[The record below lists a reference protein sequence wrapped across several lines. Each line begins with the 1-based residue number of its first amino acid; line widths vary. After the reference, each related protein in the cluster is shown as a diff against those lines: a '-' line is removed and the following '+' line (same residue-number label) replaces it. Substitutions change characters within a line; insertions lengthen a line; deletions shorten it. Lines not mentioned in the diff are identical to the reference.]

1 MKTLLFLKHP
11 SFPGGCFCFEV
22 ITMIYDAMI
31 DTYTRQITAL
41 EARLAELRA
50 ELRAEFNLLGFYT
63 DLADNNG
70 KPVDAY
76 NHAMDE
82 T

>member
-1 MKTLLFLKHP
+1 
-11 SFPGGCFCFEV
+11 
-22 ITMIYDAMI
+22 MIYDAMI
-31 DTYTRQITAL
+31 DTYTRQADRL
-41 EARLAELRA
+41 EQRLAELRA
-50 ELRAEFNLLGFYT
+50 EFDLLGFYT
-63 DLADNNG
+63 DRADNNG

>member
-1 MKTLLFLKHP
+1 
-11 SFPGGCFCFEV
+11 
-22 ITMIYDAMI
+22 MIYDAMI

-50 ELRAEFNLLGFYT
+50 EFDLLGFYT
-63 DLADNNG
+63 DRADNNG

-82 T
+82 TWYAHNYFYKNYVL

>member
-1 MKTLLFLKHP
+1 
-11 SFPGGCFCFEV
+11 
-22 ITMIYDAMI
+22 MIYDAMI
-31 DTYTRQITAL
+31 DTYTRQITVL
-41 EARLAELRA
+41 EARLA

>member
-1 MKTLLFLKHP
+1 
-11 SFPGGCFCFEV
+11 
-22 ITMIYDAMI
+22 MIYDSMI
-31 DTYTRQITAL
+31 DTCTQHIAEL
-41 EARLAELRA
+41 EARLA

>member
-1 MKTLLFLKHP
+1 
-11 SFPGGCFCFEV
+11 
-22 ITMIYDAMI
+22 MIYDAMI
-31 DTYTRQITAL
+31 DTYTQHI
-41 EARLAELRA
+41 AELESRLA

-82 T
+82 TRYAHNYFYKNYVL

>member
-1 MKTLLFLKHP
+1 
-11 SFPGGCFCFEV
+11 
-22 ITMIYDAMI
+22 MIYDAMI